1 MTNLVVER
9 AHLSQMMEEWLK
21 ALGVGESDRL
31 EVVFLSQEVI
41 IRPQSPRNAE
51 LDEWLEQAGKKYD
64 KLLRRLADS

>member
-9 AHLSQMMEEWLK
+9 AQLNRMMEEWLK

-51 LDEWLEQAGKKYD
+51 LDEWLAAAGKKYD
-64 KLLRRLADS
+64 RVLHRLADS